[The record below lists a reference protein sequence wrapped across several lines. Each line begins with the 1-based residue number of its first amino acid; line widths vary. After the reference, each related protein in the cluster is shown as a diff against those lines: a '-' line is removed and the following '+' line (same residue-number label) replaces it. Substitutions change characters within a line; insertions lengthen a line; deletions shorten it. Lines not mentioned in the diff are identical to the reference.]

1 MELKYIMYYIIK
13 NYPNQLKQELSNA
26 RLTKTVYL
34 ADWKQAIIKHRQ
46 ISDIKWYFDN
56 YGPFVND
63 IKHEAEKY
71 PEIFKIKNTMNMY
84 GQPKTYFE
92 IIDNSEINKLL
103 LQINNE
109 DKEIMDFIIDITS
122 KMYWDDFIKLVY
134 STYPITSSERYTYL
148 NLIEKAEEYQQFNET
163 FKNTEN

>member
-63 IKHEAEKY
+63 IKHEAE
-71 PEIFKIKNTMNMY
+71 
-84 GQPKTYFE
+84 
-92 IIDNSEINKLL
+92 SRINFN
-103 LQINNE
+103 INH
-109 DKEIMDFIIDITS
+109 
-122 KMYWDDFIKLVY
+122 
-134 STYPITSSERYTYL
+134 
-148 NLIEKAEEYQQFNET
+148 
-163 FKNTEN
+163 

>member
-1 MELKYIMYYIIK
+1 MYYIIK

-46 ISDIKWYFDN
+46 ILDIKWYFDN